1 MILSIIEV
9 KQIQEKSL
17 NEFIDYLGGPARV
30 AVLLGVSVQVV
41 TNWRKRGRI
50 SATMATEVERKT
62 NGLFT
67 RKQLRPD
74 VINWSEDV

>member
-1 MILSIIEV
+1 MRSAKDLKTQQKRELKKLLDWFGSKARLAEL
-9 KQIQEKSL
+9 L
-17 NEFIDYLGGPARV
+17 N
-30 AVLLGVSVQVV
+30 VSRQTVYD
-41 TNWRKRGRI
+41 WEKRGRI

>member
-1 MILSIIEV
+1 MRSAKDLKTQQKRELKKLLDWFGSKARLAEL
-9 KQIQEKSL
+9 L
-17 NEFIDYLGGPARV
+17 N
-30 AVLLGVSVQVV
+30 VSRQTVYD
-41 TNWRKRGRI
+41 WEKRGRI

-74 VINWSEDV
+74 VINWSEEV